1 MRLRSAHGLVRFG
14 PGLVPIWSRFGPG
27 LVPAWSRSCHIDS
40 AFFEFNSV
48 CIRSLH
54 LPGPYAARSL
64 PGAEVSLS
72 DKRNSQPQEKPKKIK
87 EMNPPGGCVLCGGFK
102 GPAAAL
108 AAGALRA
115 PVSVRGTLTK
125 SAGRPR
131 RRSRWEQPPRPKSD
145 AATKAKGRPRA
156 AFCFGAG
163 FLRMD
168 KWKAIKSSGAFSAS
182 PSTHCSYGS
191 ANPGQLP

>member
-1 MRLRSAHGLVRFG
+1 MVRVFSNG
-14 PGLVPIWSRFGPG
+14 
-27 LVPAWSRSCHIDS
+27 
-40 AFFEFNSV
+40 AF
-48 CIRSLH
+48 
-54 LPGPYAARSL
+54 
-64 PGAEVSLS
+64 SLS
-72 DKRNSQPQEKPKKIK
+72 DNRKHLGAGKTKQIK
-87 EMNPPGGCVLCGGFK
+87 EIAAPAGCVLCGGFK

-125 SAGRPR
+125 SEGRPR
-131 RRSRWEQPPRPKSD
+131 RRSRWDWTPRPEAD

-168 KWKAIKSSGAFSAS
+168 EWKAIKSSGAFSAS
-182 PSTHCSYGS
+182 PSTHCSYES
-191 ANPGQLP
+191 ANPGQSP